1 MQFDSISAFF
11 DMGGYAFYVW
21 LSYGV
26 SLGVLLILFLSS
38 MADHNKIK
46 QQIAQRQQR
55 ENKLREAAKQQQAQA
70 NEHHTLNNPQHT
82 SDETNEA
89 LS

>member
-21 LSYGV
+21 LSYGI
-26 SLGVLLILFLSS
+26 SLGVLLVLFLSS
-38 MADHNKIK
+38 KGDHNKIK
-46 QQIAQRQQR
+46 QQIAQRQKR

-70 NEHHTLNNPQHT
+70 NAHHALNNPQHT